1 VMPIGKRNSDHAT
14 MAERLQTR
22 VRFPPSP
29 PFIETNG
36 HSIRLLPLSVWP
48 LPTNQAA
55 LGAKTPHAAGSGG
68 RIWAGHAGTFHDA
81 EWPSSVGAQGSVSG
95 RAESAA
101 SHLADLDLL
110 ALDP

>member
-1 VMPIGKRNSDHAT
+1 M
-14 MAERLQTR
+14 
-22 VRFPPSP
+22 PPSP
-29 PFIETNG
+29 PFIEKHGN
-36 HSIRLLPLSVWP
+36 SISLLPLSVWP
-48 LPTNQAA
+48 LPTNEPTNQAA
-55 LGAKTPHAAGSGG
+55 LGAKTPYAAGSGG

-81 EWPSSVGAQGSVSG
+81 EWPSSVGAQGSGSG